1 VIDFPVRYF
10 WMMILFQGKNTNLI
24 ICGVLR
30 IEMFFKKCGSSLR
43 KNVDFQMYFLWNSC
57 KNRGFEW
64 FLFYKVEILAKTV
77 LKVPETESKKI
88 EFQRAEQLFLPS
100 LNQQEFWRVHRNWIK
115 HLEFQRAEQTFLPSL
130 NRPGVIKSSWKLL
143 KSSWNWIKNLEFQRA
158 EQLFLPS
165 LNRSESWKAHRNLI
179 KI

>member
-1 VIDFPVRYF
+1 MWIFT
-10 WMMILFQGKNTNLI
+10 Q
-24 ICGVLR
+24 
-30 IEMFFKKCGSSLR
+30 KKCRFSDVFSL
-43 KNVDFQMYFLWNSC
+43 KFLQKQRFWVIFVLQSRNSC
-57 KNRGFEW
+57 KNS
-64 FLFYKVEILAKTV
+64 L
-77 LKVPETESKKI
+77 ESSWNWIKKI

-130 NRPGVIKSSWKLL
+130 NRPRVIKSSWKLL

-165 LNRSESWKAHRNLI
+165 LNRSESWKAHRNWI
-179 KI
+179 KKLEF